1 MLKAK
6 NSQAGSQSKLK
17 GFQELETH
25 LESYKSEIQG
35 LKALSQKQGIKI
47 SDLQAS
53 REDQLKKDSQV
64 KEELASYQKMV
75 ADLNREKVNLMRD
88 MTLLHDKWKSEQND
102 SNKYKTIAKESQNE
116 LERVQ
121 SQVDTLYQALEQK
134 EICETKTRQTKGNK
148 KGLGYELNMSHS
160 RTSSQTTTAHNKSSI
175 LNTTNNK
182 SSKISGKS
190 GENKSKVNQ
199 IVNESQISDNV
210 DMTIDGETDD
220 DINEKIKL
228 IRAKY
233 DI

>member
-1 MLKAK
+1 MD
-6 NSQAGSQSKLK
+6 
-17 GFQELETH
+17 T
-25 LESYKSEIQG
+25 YKSEIQG
-35 LKALSQKQGIKI
+35 LKALSQNQGIKI

-134 EICETKTRQTKGNK
+134 EMIETKNRQTKVNK

-190 GENKSKVNQ
+190 GENKSKGNQ
-199 IVNESQISDNV
+199 IVNESQISDNIN
-210 DMTIDGETDD
+210 MTIDGETDD